1 MLANW
6 KSRLE
11 GWLEH
16 WANLVMHRPWLTLGL
31 VLLVLIGMGQSLR
44 FIALDSDLENFIDED
59 TEVRQAYQAV
69 QEQFGRNDL
78 IMLAVQGEVLSEGFL
93 TDLQSLHR
101 ELEQGLPYLEE
112 LTSLWNASWLE
123 GDDEALHV
131 SDLIEAVPQSDAEW
145 AALRSRLERSVLAS
159 ELLLSEDGSMA
170 LLIIEPHTYDYSA
183 QTTAADPFETLFDDD
198 AFDWDSAG
206 AAEPTAPLL
215 SPAQKAQ
222 MLAQLDAILA
232 DYGHLS
238 PMVAG
243 MPALDSALQET
254 MRTEMLTFLR
264 LTVVL
269 IFAVLLLFFRQL
281 LAVIGPLVCVLSA
294 LLLTMSALVLTGNKV
309 SMPLIMLPSLL
320 LAITIGDSVHLL
332 THFGLQRRQGL
343 SVVAAMRMAVQR
355 TAIPLLLTSLTT
367 AGGLLSLAF
376 AGIVPL
382 RHLGIF
388 SALGVMLA
396 FVLTLT
402 LLPAL
407 AVIMPGKSP
416 DDRQSHPLLSRLM
429 TGLAQ
434 LSWQHGG
441 KLALLWLILVA
452 LAFTQIVQLRFS
464 HNPMNWMPE
473 NLPIVQATKAI
484 DERLSGTMT
493 LDLVFDTGRDNGVKD
508 LAFMRA
514 LAQWQDSLD
523 QQVVR
528 GVEVAAS
535 QSIVDLV
542 RDTHR
547 ALQGG
552 ADDQYRLPDT
562 QAFMNEAL
570 FLFETSA
577 SDQLYRLVDTH
588 YRTTRMTLI
597 LPWRDILHYQAF
609 IEQLRVEGGSRFDGL
624 AEVQVA
630 GLIALLAGTL
640 QAVLT
645 TTATSYALAAVVIS
659 LMMIAL
665 LGSVRLGLL
674 AMLPNLAPILVVMG
688 LMQPFGIALDMITML
703 VATIAIGITVD
714 NTVHFTHHFQHGMS
728 RGLTV
733 QQALDAAF
741 AGAGQA
747 LLTTAVVLTAGF
759 YVFLF
764 SDVSSLFN
772 LGFLSGTAFL
782 LAMASN
788 MTLTPFLLRWYVQ
801 RLHPDENEE
810 THS

>member
-1 MLANW
+1 MVANW
-6 KSRLE
+6 KSTLE
-11 GWLEH
+11 GWFEQ
-16 WANLVMHRPWLTLGL
+16 WAGLMMLRPWWTLAI
-31 VLLVLIGMGQSLR
+31 VLLVLVAMGQSLR

-59 TEVRQAYQAV
+59 TEVRQTYQAV
-69 QEQFGRNDL
+69 QALFGRNDL

-93 TDLQSLHR
+93 TDLKALQQDLEQSLPH
-101 ELEQGLPYLEE
+101 LEE
-112 LTSLWNASWLE
+112 LTSLWNASYLE

-145 AALRSRLERSVLAS
+145 AALRERLERSMLAS
-159 ELLLSEDGSMA
+159 QVLLSADGRMT
-170 LLIIEPHTYDYSA
+170 LLIIEPHTYDYA
-183 QTTAADPFETLFDDD
+183 TPTETTDLFDVVFDND
-198 AFDWDSAG
+198 AFDWGSPETVE
-206 AAEPTAPLL
+206 AEAPLL
-215 SPAQKAQ
+215 SHAQRAQ
-222 MLAQLDAILA
+222 LLAQLDKVLV
-232 DYGHLS
+232 DYAHLT

-254 MRTEMLTFLR
+254 MKAEMQTFLR
-264 LTVVL
+264 WTVLL
-269 IFAVLLLFFRQL
+269 IFAVLLLFFRQV
-281 LAVIGPLVCVLSA
+281 LAVVGPLVTVLSA
-294 LLLTMSALVLTGNKV
+294 LLLTMSALVLTGNKI

-355 TAIPLLLTSLTT
+355 TSIPLLLTSLTT
-367 AGGLLSLAF
+367 AGGLLSLVF
-376 AGIVPL
+376 ADIVPL
-382 RHLGIF
+382 RHLGVF

-396 FVLTLT
+396 FILTIT
-402 LLPAL
+402 VLPAL
-407 AVIMPGKSP
+407 AVIMPGKVP

-429 TGLAQ
+429 ARLAQ
-434 LSWQHGG
+434 FSWQHGG
-441 KLALLWLILVA
+441 KLALLWLVLVA

-473 NLPIVQATKAI
+473 NLPIVQATNLI

-493 LDLVFDTGRDNGVKD
+493 LDLVFDTGRENGVKD
-508 LAFMRA
+508 LAFIQA
-514 LAQWQDSLD
+514 LAQWQDSLA
-523 QQVVR
+523 QQAVR

-552 ADDQYRLPDT
+552 TDDQYRLPDT

-577 SDQLYRLVDTH
+577 ADQLYSLVDSN

-597 LPWRDILHYQAF
+597 LPWQDILHYQGF
-609 IEQLRVEGGSRFDGL
+609 IEQLQADGANRFDGL
-624 AEVQVA
+624 AELQVS

-714 NTVHFTHHFQHGMS
+714 NTVHFTHHFQYGLS

-733 QQALDAAF
+733 QEALDSAF

-747 LLTTAVVLTAGF
+747 LLTTAMVLTAGF

-801 RLHPDENEE
+801 RLHPIRTEE
-810 THS
+810 ANP